1 MMWASRLA
9 DRREIAWYND
19 PADPGIVTNE
29 TFRTDNLN
37 VLKDAFVAK
46 VKVATAILNKPR
58 REPSESI
65 EEAIGNLISII
76 KSAQDQMPVEVSG
89 YDGNF
94 AADLRDAVAAHDPS
108 EFARG
113 LQPAHRLDR
122 DRQGA
127 GPGLSGR

>member
-29 TFRTDNLN
+29 TFRADNLN

-46 VKVATAILNKPR
+46 VKVATAILNKPKPR
-58 REPSESI
+58 SEPSESI
-65 EEAIGNLISII
+65 EEAINNLLKII
-76 KSAQDQMPVEVSG
+76 LAASDQLPRELSG

-94 AADLRDAVAAHDPS
+94 ACDLLDAAEDVS
-108 EFARG
+108 EWLDGIAEANQTPAQMGWVGRNG
-113 LQPAHRLDR
+113 QP
-122 DRQGA
+122 
-127 GPGLSGR
+127 